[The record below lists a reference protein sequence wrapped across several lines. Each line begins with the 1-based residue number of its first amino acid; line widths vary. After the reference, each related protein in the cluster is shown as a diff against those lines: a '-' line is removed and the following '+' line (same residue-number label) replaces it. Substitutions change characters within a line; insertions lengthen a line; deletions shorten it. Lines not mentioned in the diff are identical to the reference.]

1 MIDDFNEEE
10 RSILMSFMMLMG
22 ISLLLV
28 IMLVIQQSPGDGGI
42 GIAIGMIILTAI
54 SGLAVSFLSFLLAI
68 NTIIKYSKIT
78 QWWIKSLGFTPII
91 IASLTIGTL
100 FRNGS
105 ISL

>member
-10 RSILMSFMMLMG
+10 RSILMSFMLLMG
-22 ISLLLV
+22 ISLLLG
-28 IMLVIQQSPGDGGI
+28 IMLAMQQSPGDGGI
-42 GIAIGMIILTAI
+42 GIAIGMIILTTV

-68 NTIIKYSKIT
+68 NTIIKYGKIT
-78 QWWIKSLGFTPII
+78 QWWIKFLGFTPII

-100 FRNGS
+100 FMNGS